1 MKKME
6 NNVTNFV
13 DHLEKRYGK
22 IGSPQRDE
30 FEIKSKSFMLGEMIK
45 EERRLANMTQEELAE
60 KSGTKKAYISRI
72 ENGKSDI
79 QLATL
84 YKIIETGL
92 GKRLDLIIA

>member
-1 MKKME
+1 MK
-6 NNVTNFV
+6 TNITTFAE
-13 DHLEKRYGK
+13 HLEKKYGK
-22 IGSPQRDE
+22 TRTPQREE
-30 FEIKSKSFMLGEMIK
+30 FEIKSKSFMIGEMIK

-60 KSGTKKAYISRI
+60 KSGTKKTYISRI

-92 GKRLDLIIA
+92 GKRLDLVIA

>member
-1 MKKME
+1 ME
-6 NNVTNFV
+6 NKETTFA

-22 IGSPQRDE
+22 IGTPKRDE
-30 FEIKSKSFMLGEMIK
+30 FELKSKSFMIGEMIK

-60 KSGTKKAYISRI
+60 KSGTKKTYISRI

-92 GKRLDLIIA
+92 GKRLDLTIA